1 MAKGRGGSQASFDPS
16 TTPSLRDTPPVPG
29 GELFLLLLQS
39 PLQYLP
45 LDLFKRPSLAEMFN
59 GFCERGGKA
68 NDCCVINT
76 PLLEQEGWPKAGVVV
91 RRVVRS
97 IYHPVAARHP
107 L

>member
-1 MAKGRGGSQASFDPS
+1 KFPIERKPQMS
-16 TTPSLRDTPPVPG
+16 PVPG

-107 L
+107 SCSRRGAAYPSPPI

>member
-29 GELFLLLLQS
+29 GELLILLLQS
-39 PLQYLP
+39 LLQYLP

-76 PLLEQEGWPKAGVVV
+76 PLLEQAVVSKLGKK
-91 RRVVRS
+91 RDLKRG
-97 IYHPVAARHP
+97 
-107 L
+107 